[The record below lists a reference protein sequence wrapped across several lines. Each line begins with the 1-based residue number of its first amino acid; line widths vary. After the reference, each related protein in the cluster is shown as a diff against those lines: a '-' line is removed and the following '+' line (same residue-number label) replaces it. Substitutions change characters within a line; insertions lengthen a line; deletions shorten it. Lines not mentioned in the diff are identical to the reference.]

1 MEYLY
6 LQDGFYD
13 GKDPKEIQ
21 RFLDTV
27 ENGGYK
33 PTKGDSVT
41 VVALS
46 PLNDDE
52 LPC

>member
-13 GKDPKEIQ
+13 GEDPKEIQ
-21 RFLDTV
+21 RFLDSV
-27 ENGGYK
+27 E
-33 PTKGDSVT
+33 KGKIERSKDTRVFI
-41 VVALS
+41 VELS
-46 PLNDDE
+46 PVTDD

>member
-13 GKDPKEIQ
+13 GEDPKEIQ
-21 RFLDTV
+21 RFLDSIEKGKTKLDKDTGVLIV
-27 ENGGYK
+27 EIS
-33 PTKGDSVT
+33 PVT
-41 VVALS
+41 
-46 PLNDDE
+46 DD

>member
-13 GKDPKEIQ
+13 GEDPKEIQ
-21 RFLDTV
+21 RFLDSV
-27 ENGGYK
+27 ERGDYK
-33 PTKGDSVT
+33 PAKGDSCT
-41 VVALS
+41 VVPLS
-46 PLNDDE
+46 PSNDNE

>member
-13 GKDPKEIQ
+13 GEDPKEIR

-33 PTKGDSVT
+33 PAKGDSVT

>member
-1 MEYLY
+1 MDYLY

-13 GKDPKEIQ
+13 GEDPKEIG
-21 RFLDTV
+21 RFLDSV

-33 PTKGDSVT
+33 PAKGDSCT
-41 VVALS
+41 VVPLS
-46 PLNDDE
+46 PLSDDE